1 MHENVIALA
10 DVLTISTG
18 ESRKSTSWTP
28 RQLTWGQLCD
38 RLRKPVR
45 TEETAAEYAAMSRAE
60 RGDVKDVGGFIGGAV
75 QGGNRKAGS
84 ISSRQLLALD
94 ADYGTLDLWDIWEL
108 MGSGAGC
115 MYTTHSH
122 TPEKP
127 RLRLLVPMTRP
138 VTAAEYE
145 PIARRVAEWLD
156 LEAFDDT
163 TYQPNRLM
171 YWPSCSRDGEY
182 LFRDMPGA
190 WLDPDE
196 VLASYADWHDMREWP
211 RSSRQDKIIRK
222 SADKQGNPLAKPG
235 IVGAF
240 NRAHSISDA
249 IEAYLPGI
257 YTPCGPGR
265 WTYAAGSTFGG
276 AVAYDDDTFLYSHH
290 DTDPTGGRLCSA
302 FDLVRL
308 HLYGEH
314 DRTAPEGTS
323 IADLPSMADMKRLCG
338 SDKAVCA
345 ELAEGIRRD
354 PSEVFTDENGL
365 IRFEG
370 DTTEQGAAKDF
381 TDQYGGAL
389 RFNSSFGW
397 MFWDGQKWVLDA
409 EAEAYMLA
417 LQYADTV
424 YGEARTALALA
435 EDKYEKEQAKAR
447 FKLAVRLRSASGL
460 KALMTICRSIVNDS
474 KVDSYDADPWA
485 LNTPGGIVDLRTG
498 DVRKAVPD
506 AKCTKITAACLPQ
519 NGEEAS
525 GMGRW
530 RDFIDHITGGDR
542 DFADYLQ
549 TLSGMAAVGEVF
561 EEGLVI
567 SYGEGGNGKST
578 LFNVLRRVLGGYAAG
593 INADILTTT
602 DGRTDQ
608 SYVAALRGVRL
619 AIMGETEEGA
629 RFSVAQMKRIT
640 SRDIISARALY
651 KDPIEFTPVHTAVM
665 HTNYL
670 PKLNSL
676 DGGTQRRIA
685 VAPFPATLPP
695 EKVIMNYERVLFDEC
710 SSAILRWIVDGSM
723 RFFATGCKLNK
734 PACVREATEEYME
747 SENWIA
753 RYVDE
758 CCDTGEGREEPGGVL
773 YQSYR
778 MWVERNKEYGRR
790 PRDFAQAL
798 KRAGFELER
807 KKGISIWKGVQIK
820 ED

>member
-1 MHENVIALA
+1 MQENVINMA
-10 DVLTISTG
+10 DVLTISVG
-18 ESRKSTSWTP
+18 DSRKATKWTP
-28 RQLTWGQLCD
+28 KRLTWGDFCEK
-38 RLRKPVR
+38 LREPIR
-45 TEETAAEYAAMSRAE
+45 TPETADEYAAMSRAE
-60 RGDVKDVGGFIGGAV
+60 RGDVKDVGGFVGGKVDGA
-75 QGGNRKAGS
+75 RKAGNVE
-84 ISSRQLLALD
+84 SRQLLALD
-94 ADYGTLDLWDIWEL
+94 ADYGTMELWDGWEL

-122 TPEKP
+122 TPDKP
-127 RLRLLVPMTRP
+127 RLRLLVPLTRA
-138 VTAAEYE
+138 VTPDEYE

-156 LEAFDDT
+156 IEAFDDT

-171 YWPSCSRDGEY
+171 YWPSCPKDGEY
-182 LFRDMPGA
+182 IFKDMPGA
-190 WLDPDE
+190 WLDPDA
-196 VLASYADWHDMREWP
+196 VLASYEDWRDMRTWP
-211 RSSRQDKIIRK
+211 RSSRQDRIIRK
-222 SADKQGNPLAKPG
+222 SADKQGDPLTKPG

-249 IEAYLPGI
+249 IAAYLPGI
-257 YTPCGPGR
+257 YTPCGTGR

-276 AVAYDDDTFLYSHH
+276 AVVYDNDTFLYSHH

-314 DRTAPEGTS
+314 DKTAEEGTPLG
-323 IADLPSMADMKRLCG
+323 DLPSMADMKRLCG
-338 SDKAVCA
+338 ADEAVRL
-345 ELAEGIRRD
+345 ELAEGIKQD
-354 PSEVFTDENGL
+354 PKTVFTDENGL
-365 IRFEG
+365 ISFTG

-389 RFNSSFGW
+389 RFNSAFGW
-397 MFWDGQKWVLDA
+397 MFWDGQKWALDA

-424 YGEARTALALA
+424 YGEARTALSLA
-435 EDKYEKEQAKAR
+435 DGKAEKDRAKER
-447 FKLAVRLRSASGL
+447 MKQAVRLRSASGV
-460 KALMTICRSIVNDS
+460 KALLTLSRAIVNVSDTGA
-474 KVDSYDADPWA
+474 YDANPWD
-485 LNTPGGIVDLRTG
+485 LNTPGGIIDLHTG
-498 DVRKAVPD
+498 TLRKHDPA
-506 AKCTKITAACLPQ
+506 AKCTKITAVNLPDDDT
-519 NGEEAS
+519 
-525 GMGRW
+525 GRARW
-530 RDFIDHITGGDR
+530 LGFIDHITGGDH

-549 TLSGMAAVGEVF
+549 MLAGMAAVGAVY

-578 LFNVLRRVLGGYAAG
+578 FFNTVRRVLGDYAAG

-602 DGRTDQ
+602 NGKTDQ

-651 KDPIEFTPVHTAVM
+651 KDPIEFTPVHTAIM

-695 EKVIMNYERVLFDEC
+695 ERVITNYERVLFEEC
-710 SSAILRWIVDGSM
+710 GGAILRWIVEGAM
-723 RFFATGCKLNK
+723 RFYAADCKLAK
-734 PACVREATEEYME
+734 PACVLKATEEYLE
-747 SENWIA
+747 AEDWTA
-753 RYVDE
+753 RFIDE
-758 CCDTGEGREEPGGVL
+758 CCDVGAEYSETGGAL

-778 MWVERNKEYGRR
+778 MWVDRNKEYGRR

-798 KRAGFELER
+798 ARAGYGMER
-807 KKGISIWKGVQIK
+807 RKGMSMWLGLRLKAD
-820 ED
+820 E